1 MRATGV
7 VLPAVEEASAAVV
20 AVVVTRYPF
29 HSALCAPDDDVT
41 ITLPICVVMRFFPP
55 VRVLES

>member
-7 VLPAVEEASAAVV
+7 VLPAVEEALAAAV
-20 AVVVTRYPF
+20 AVVVTRYAF
-29 HSALCAPDDDVT
+29 HSALCAPHDDVT
-41 ITLPICVVMRFFPP
+41 ITPPICVFMRFSPP